1 MLSVDDWVGIG
12 SLELAGRA
20 AEAIRELNHRTRGP
34 GAFTGPAELYR
45 LVAELVV
52 LAGGMPQLL
61 GQLDRWL
68 RVEHDAGRV
77 RSDDRADPGPTVR
90 GAARDWSPPA
100 RPRTIWPMSWLP
112 RSSVCRI
119 WAWPDGCRPVC
130 SPPREAVSGAGQGHD
145 SGMPARSGRPSDAG
159 RRNPRRGLVRG
170 CWGQFSGGVG
180 IARRVGREFVPWAV
194 TVAVPTNHRTTQ
206 GAPCCQRGNE

>member
-90 GAARDWSPPA
+90 GAARDWVA
-100 RPRTIWPMSWLP
+100 
-112 RSSVCRI
+112 
-119 WAWPDGCRPVC
+119 A
-130 SPPREAVSGAGQGHD
+130 GAAAHD
-145 SGMPARSGRPSDAG
+145 LAHVLAAAQQRLSHLGVAG
-159 RRNPRRGLVRG
+159 RLPAGL
-170 CWGQFSGGVG
+170 
-180 IARRVGREFVPWAV
+180 
-194 TVAVPTNHRTTQ
+194 
-206 GAPCCQRGNE
+206 